1 MGQVIQ
7 IVSQQAAEEAW
18 EQFRAHAARG
28 LEDPSLALDCE
39 YMKERRRLERR
50 WYRLFDRIDG

>member
-1 MGQVIQ
+1 MGEVVQ

-18 EQFRAHAARG
+18 EAFRAHAARG
-28 LEDPSLALDCE
+28 LEDPSLGLDLE